1 VRALK
6 VLVVGMGVLIVVG
19 TVTLVVL
26 VVQRAG
32 GLVGAGGGAG
42 APVSASLGLPEG
54 ARIAGI
60 AGVDRGGL
68 AVWVTGGPEG
78 DRVLLVDPRS
88 GRVTGDLRIRP

>member
-6 VLVVGMGVLIVVG
+6 ALVIGMGVLIVAG

-32 GLVGAGGGAG
+32 GGLAGVGGAG
-42 APVSASLGLPEG
+42 APQALALGQPEG

-60 AGVDRGGL
+60 AAAEGGAI
-68 AVWVTGGPEG
+68 AVWVTRPDGE
-78 DRVLLVDPRS
+78 DRVLLVDPRR
-88 GRVTGDLRIRP
+88 GRVAGEIRPGR